1 MSLAAAGG
9 ASASE
14 SGSSVVLVEEM
25 TGAGAVTDTAAQWR
39 IEGTDLGIMWDDGDG
54 GVLTAFGDT
63 FGDWS
68 GDGGGGQDW
77 RSNVLLRSTDTDL
90 TDGMS
95 FDWALED
102 APGHAGEIVGSA
114 KIPGEEHTVIPTA
127 GIAID
132 GRQYLSAM
140 SVREW
145 GDPGQWWT
153 NFAQLHYSDDG
164 GQTWSSDGMPRWEN
178 DAEGSHPF
186 QMHAFAHDGDSLYV
200 FGTPNGR
207 FGAAHLARVATDA
220 VGEQDAYEYYTGNGW
235 SAELADLEPLIEP
248 SVAEL
253 SVHRDAETGR
263 WLMVYL
269 NEDIDLVLRTATT
282 PTGPWT
288 EPQVLASSADYPGLY
303 GGYIHPWSASGE
315 LYLAMTL
322 WGGYNVALMRAEYD
336 ADGQLQRPNL
346 LADPSFER
354 STQLTGDGPWQL
366 NGTGGIDVAIDQAKL
381 GGHQFWLQ
389 DTQGS
394 AELVQTV
401 AVRPDTRYR
410 LTCWLRTEGASGPGV
425 LGARPAS
432 GSGGELAVEFTDLDR
447 WQRVSGTVDSGGAES
462 LEVYVST
469 SFDGEERR
477 VTGDDCSLVE
487 VAGGSAAGGSAGAGG
502 LGTGAVVAGGVVGA
516 GLLAGGLV
524 FARRRRRS

>member
-1 MSLAAAGG
+1 MSVAAAGG

-25 TGAGAVTDTAAQWR
+25 TGADAVTDTAAQWR

-77 RSNVLLRSTDTDL
+77 RSNVLLRSTDTEL

-102 APGHAGEIVGSA
+102 APGHAGEIIGSA

-164 GQTWSSDGMPRWEN
+164 GQTWSSEGMPRWEN
-178 DAEGSHPF
+178 DAEGTHPF
-186 QMHAFAHDGDSLYV
+186 QMHAFARDGDYLYV

-207 FGAAHLARVATDA
+207 FGAAHLARVAEDA
-220 VGEQDAYEYYTGNGW
+220 VGEQAAYEYYTGNGW
-235 SAELADLEPLIEP
+235 SADLADLEPLIGP
-248 SVAEL
+248 AVAEL
-253 SVHRDAETGR
+253 SVHRDAETGL

-269 NEDIDLVLRTATT
+269 NEDIDLVLRTAST
-282 PTGPWT
+282 PTGPWS

-303 GGYIHPWSASGE
+303 GGYVHPWSASGE

-336 ADGQLQRPNL
+336 ADGHLERPNL

-354 STQLTGDGPWQL
+354 STELTGEGPWQL
-366 NGTGGIDVAIDQAKL
+366 SGTGGIGVAIDQAKL

-394 AELVQTV
+394 AELTQTV
-401 AVRPDTRYR
+401 AVRPNTRYQ
-410 LTCWLRTEGASGPGV
+410 LTCWLRTEGASGPGA
-425 LGARPAS
+425 LGARPAA
-432 GSGGELAVEFTDLDR
+432 GSGGAAAVEFTDLDR
-447 WQRVSGTVDSGGAES
+447 WQQVSVAVDSGDAES

-469 SFDGEERR
+469 SFDGQDRR
-477 VTGDDCSLVE
+477 VAGDDCSLVE
-487 VAGGSAAGGSAGAGG
+487 VAGGSAAGGGAGAGG
-502 LGTGAVVAGGVVGA
+502 LGVGVAVAGGVVAA
-516 GLLAGGLV
+516 GLLAGGLF
-524 FARRRRRS
+524 FARRRRS